1 MRRLKA
7 PQHPQ
12 MRTGAEPG
20 EVVIMRIRDRHN
32 THRVTQKECVL
43 LSVVRLSEA
52 FGIRAT
58 MG

>member
-20 EVVIMRIRDRHN
+20 DVVIMRIRDRHN
-32 THRVTQKECVL
+32 THRVTQKESVR
-43 LSVVRLSEA
+43 LSVVRFSEA
-52 FGIRAT
+52 FEIRKT
-58 MG
+58 VG